1 MKLII
6 TGAIIW
12 ATGYILHLSG
22 IDNLFT
28 LSLGVGGVAL
38 AFTGVILRNK

>member
-1 MKLII
+1 MKLVI
-6 TGAIIW
+6 TGGVIW

-28 LSLGVGGVAL
+28 IVLGVGGIAL